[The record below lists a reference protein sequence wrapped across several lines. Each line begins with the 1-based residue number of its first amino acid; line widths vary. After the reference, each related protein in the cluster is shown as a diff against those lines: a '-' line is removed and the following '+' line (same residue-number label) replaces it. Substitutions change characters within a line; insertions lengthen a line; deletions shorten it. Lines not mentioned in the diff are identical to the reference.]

1 MKKDLTKKKGKGK
14 WIALG
19 IIAVVALLIG
29 YVVFSAS
36 RAVKAVKENMDKIQT
51 GTVSTR
57 TLTKSVGATG
67 TIKSIDKE
75 DLSVALANIDI
86 SEINVEVGDEVKKGQ
101 LLAVFDTS
109 DIEESLADAEESLEN
124 AEKQSKLST
133 NGANRTLSD
142 TKRAADFT
150 IDSAQTSMDSAKESY
165 DDSVKQLQDL
175 KDQNNSNYAAME
187 SELAKSQSLTEEAN
201 AQKKTVDKKT
211 KALKEA
217 KTAYTLLVAAMD
229 PAVVAEAEARG
240 WDGEEEADIKAAF
253 DAVSEAEK
261 ALNKAAKK
269 LTELSEK
276 AATAA
281 KNYEYYYS
289 LCASAN
295 AQIQALEKTTKSL
308 KEAYDTSVKAYDNTV
323 ANQQSAVASAKDSVT
338 ANSITQSTATKTYE
352 KAVENYEEQLK
363 DGKLYSP
370 IDGIVTAVNYEAGDT
385 YQAGALITV
394 QDTSEFIIEALI
406 TEYDI
411 ADVKKGQTVLIKTD
425 ATGDEQME
433 GEVTFVSP
441 TAEASMGTTTAS
453 YLIKISINNPS
464 DRLRLDMNA
473 SLSIIIDQHENAM
486 TVPYNAI
493 AKDDEGKYF
502 VVKMDPTTFE
512 TETIYV
518 EAIMESNYYTEIKSD
533 KLKDGDTLQILDT
546 GDIVN
551 IWDLMMGGDVY

>member
-150 IDSAQTSMDSAKESY
+150 IDSAQTSMDNAKESY

-201 AQKKTVDKKT
+201 AQKKAVDKKT
-211 KALKEA
+211 KALTEA

-281 KNYEYYYS
+281 KNYENYYT

-323 ANQQSAVASAKDSVT
+323 ANQQSAVATAKDSVT

-352 KAVENYEEQLK
+352 KAVETYEEQLK

-394 QDTSEFIIEALI
+394 QDTSEFIIEAFI

-411 ADVKKGQTVLIKTD
+411 ADVKKGQKVLIKTD

-453 YLIKISINNPS
+453 YRIKISINNPS

-533 KLKDGDTLQILDT
+533 QLKDGDTLQILDK
-546 GDIVN
+546 GDMVN